1 MEKREEKEMLTLAP
15 GQINLLALNA
25 GVGSR
30 ASFNDAEPDAAE
42 LRRILDTNVFGVLN
56 GITTLLPVIKQ
67 HQQQQE
73 SSNTATT
80 KSSPGEA
87 EAAIVITGSKQGIT
101 NPPGSS
107 PAYNASKAAVKTLA
121 EQLEHSL
128 RDFPGDGKK
137 RGIAVHLLVPGWT
150 WTPLAGQGWLAKEK
164 PPGAWT
170 PGQVVDYLEARMRE
184 GQFWVL
190 CPDND
195 VDEETD
201 RKRMLV
207 SFLPPSPSPYLSLVA
222 RTLSVE
228 RSEECDVHFNRPKAD
243 ARTPRLTVDRR
254 RRRERP
260 AAAQSV
266 ER

>member
-107 PAYNASKAAVKTLA
+107 PAYNASKAALHSWVMNAREQLRQAGYGDGGVRLVEVFPPAVQTELHDEAHQPDLRGGGALGMPLA
-121 EQLEHSL
+121 EFTERAYAGLARGDDQFAVGPAEALLADGGWEHQRQTLFRQQHVAVSEQ
-128 RDFPGDGKK
+128 
-137 RGIAVHLLVPGWT
+137 IA
-150 WTPLAGQGWLAKEK
+150 K
-164 PPGAWT
+164 
-170 PGQVVDYLEARMRE
+170 YLE
-184 GQFWVL
+184 
-190 CPDND
+190 
-195 VDEETD
+195 
-201 RKRMLV
+201 K
-207 SFLPPSPSPYLSLVA
+207 
-222 RTLSVE
+222 
-228 RSEECDVHFNRPKAD
+228 
-243 ARTPRLTVDRR
+243 
-254 RRRERP
+254 
-260 AAAQSV
+260 
-266 ER
+266 